1 MLMVLL
7 LGVLIGVVLGLTGAG
22 GGILGVPALVA
33 GLGWSMQQAAPVA
46 LVAVACSSAVGAFEG
61 WRRGLVRYRASLLMA
76 LAGVPFSSLG
86 LWIAHQA
93 SQVWLTGLFAVA
105 MLLAAGRM
113 WRRHDEL
120 ERPSPGWARINPETG
135 RFNWNLAT
143 AGLLGSIGALTGLL
157 TGLLGV
163 GGGFVIVPA
172 LRRFTNLSMHGVV
185 ATSLLT
191 IALVGSGSVLS
202 ALAHGISMPA
212 GITLGFAAATA
223 LGALGGRWL
232 SRRWSQAQ
240 VQRGFAL
247 VLMAVALGMLA
258 KTAML
263 VG

>member
-1 MLMVLL
+1 
-7 LGVLIGVVLGLTGAG
+7 
-22 GGILGVPALVA
+22 
-33 GLGWSMQQAAPVA
+33 
-46 LVAVACSSAVGAFEG
+46 
-61 WRRGLVRYRASLLMA
+61 
-76 LAGVPFSSLG
+76 
-86 LWIAHQA
+86 
-93 SQVWLTGLFAVA
+93 
-105 MLLAAGRM
+105 
-113 WRRHDEL
+113 
-120 ERPSPGWARINPETG
+120 
-135 RFNWNLAT
+135 
-143 AGLLGSIGALTGLL
+143 
-157 TGLLGV
+157 
-163 GGGFVIVPA
+163 
-172 LRRFTNLSMHGVV
+172 MHGVV

-202 ALAHGISMPA
+202 ALAHGVSMPA